1 MIDKYNKHIV
11 PFMMRSYRNNVV
23 GDIVDAENDALE
35 YILKESDFREKDIVE
50 AQVIIKKL
58 CDENLLKM
66 IGKWNEPHQFILTRE
81 GVDLINK

>member
-1 MIDKYNKHIV
+1 MDKYEKHVV
-11 PFMMRSYRNNVV
+11 PFMMKSYRNHVI

-35 YILKESDFREKDIVE
+35 YILKESDFRDKDIVA
-50 AQVIIKKL
+50 AQVLIEQL
-58 CDENLLKM
+58 CRKDFIKM